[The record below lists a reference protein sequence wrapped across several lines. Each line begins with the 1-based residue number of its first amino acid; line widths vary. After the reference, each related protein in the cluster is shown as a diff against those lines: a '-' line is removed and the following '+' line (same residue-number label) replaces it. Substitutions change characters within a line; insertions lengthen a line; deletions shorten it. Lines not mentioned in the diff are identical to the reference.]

1 MTENKIDN
9 LLVQID
15 IQLDMLYQDFTTA
28 QTEKVQFELDHARGY
43 SEDEKTKLNQLN
55 FKESFIYDQIYLF
68 NEIKTQLELWKT
80 VRDILNNNEN

>member
-1 MTENKIDN
+1 MKENKIDN

-28 QTEKVQFELDHARGY
+28 QTEKVQFELDHAKGY

>member
-68 NEIKTQLELWKT
+68 NEIKTQLEL
-80 VRDILNNNEN
+80 